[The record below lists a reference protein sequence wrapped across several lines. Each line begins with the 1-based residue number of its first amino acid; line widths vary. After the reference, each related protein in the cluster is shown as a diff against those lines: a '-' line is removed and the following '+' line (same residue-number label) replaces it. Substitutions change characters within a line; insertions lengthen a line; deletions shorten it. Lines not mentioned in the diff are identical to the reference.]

1 MKDNVVLEKSYKF
14 ALHIVRLYRKL
25 TEEKHEYVLSKAML
39 SDGTNVGAY
48 VETAQEAESR
58 DGFWHDMKTALA
70 KAGRTKY
77 WLNVLH
83 DGGFLDDADFQP
95 AYDEC
100 LELKR
105 LLGKITNTTRSS

>member
-1 MKDNVVLEKSYKF
+1 MKENLVLEKSYGF

-25 TEEKHEYVLSKAML
+25 TEEKHEYVLSKTL
-39 SDGTNVGAY
+39 LGDGTNIGAY
-48 VETAQEAESR
+48 IESAQEADSR
-58 DGFWHDMKTALA
+58 EGFRHDMKTALA

-83 DGGFLDDADFQP
+83 DGGFLNDADFKP

-105 LLGKITNTTRSS
+105 ILGRITSTAKSY